1 MKKNEIWSFKNLD
14 EYFDPKFGL
23 VYKDFGNNAFEII
36 LCSTDYDHLSMEDI
50 VIPTEHTD
58 LQYSL
63 VVHSD
68 MIFPMYK
75 SDNKF
80 NKQIGNISNDALRQI
95 STLRGD
101 TVKSSKTKITFN
113 IGGPIFY
120 KSDKR
125 YLLKLNNLQFVDYY
139 SESSFQKLLLNIP
152 DNVVPFLVYKS
163 ESNIFDEIRR
173 EKGRQASDL
182 ISRQFLALSDR
193 KINIHEYFHQSQEN
207 ELTTLSIDFSK
218 MENDLME
225 LVA

>member
-1 MKKNEIWSFKNLD
+1 
-14 EYFDPKFGL
+14 
-23 VYKDFGNNAFEII
+23 
-36 LCSTDYDHLSMEDI
+36 MEDI
-50 VIPTEHTD
+50 IIPTEHSD

-68 MIFPMYK
+68 MIFPMYE

-80 NKQIGNISNDALRQI
+80 NKQIGKLSDEALRQVNA
-95 STLRGD
+95 LRGD
-101 TVKSSKTKITFN
+101 ADENAKTKITFN

-125 YLLKLNNLQFVDYY
+125 YLIKLNNLQFVDYY
-139 SESSFQKLLLNIP
+139 SENSFQKLLLDIP

-193 KINIHEYFHQSQEN
+193 KINIQEYFHQSQED

>member
-1 MKKNEIWSFKNLD
+1 MKKNEIWSLKNLD

-36 LCSTDYDHLSMEDI
+36 LCSTDYDHLTMEDI
-50 VIPTEHTD
+50 VIPTEHSD

-80 NKQIGNISNDALRQI
+80 NKKIGKVSIDAHNQI
-95 STLRGD
+95 SALRGD
-101 TVKSSKTKITFN
+101 DSKNSKTKISFN

-125 YLLKLNNLQFVDYY
+125 YLLKLDNLQFVDHY
-139 SESSFQKLLLNIP
+139 SENSFQKLLLNIP

-193 KINIHEYFHQSQEN
+193 KINIQEYFHQSQED

-218 MENDLME
+218 MENDLLE
-225 LVA
+225 FVA